1 MGRRT
6 ARQRDGGQRTLRNRR
21 SRVLWSV
28 VRGLVVRLGDL
39 GSSVGRRAQAGGGG
53 ERGFAPGL
61 AEGEVEA
68 KPPAFLVPLF
78 AMSSTEPESPA
89 SSAVDPTGYRRELIR
104 PTLARRIKWR
114 LETAAYLVIEAGL
127 GLLPLAWVA
136 SAGRLAGA
144 VAWLVL
150 PKRRRVVARNL
161 RIAFAGE
168 RTPEELRALTKE
180 VFRRSGANLLC
191 SLRTAEMGER
201 SLARALMVRDEIVYR
216 EALARGKGVVM
227 VLAHMGN
234 WEALAQWFPK
244 LLPPG
249 VKGATVYRPL
259 NNPIMNARVA
269 AARARRG
276 VGLFSKDD
284 NPLSMAGFLRRGG
297 VLGVLADQRAGVI
310 GELVPFFGR
319 LTSCT
324 PIPAILARR
333 TGAAVVGVSLRTAG
347 AGRWEMSFHALGAGE
362 PTTAGV
368 MRLLERMVRESPADV
383 FWLQDRWKIGRRE
396 PHLQPGKPSRAGD
409 ATPTKRRRALL
420 WKDGSAAGL
429 PVPPRARPDDVIYEL
444 ALGPDAAAPAEAGG
458 METHRYAG
466 EGYGRFLRRVD
477 EAHGQPL
484 EFVVGTRSAPDELR
498 RACRALGLGWAEA
511 KETGK

>member
-1 MGRRT
+1 
-6 ARQRDGGQRTLRNRR
+6 
-21 SRVLWSV
+21 
-28 VRGLVVRLGDL
+28 
-39 GSSVGRRAQAGGGG
+39 
-53 ERGFAPGL
+53 
-61 AEGEVEA
+61 
-68 KPPAFLVPLF
+68 
-78 AMSSTEPESPA
+78 MSTDQPEPSA
-89 SSAVDPTGYRRELIR
+89 SAADPTAYRRELVR

-114 LETAAYLVIEAGL
+114 LETAAYVVMETGL
-127 GLLPLAWVA
+127 GLLPIAWVA
-136 SAGRLAGA
+136 TIGRAAGA
-144 VAWLVL
+144 IAWLVL
-150 PKRRRVVARNL
+150 PRRRRVVARNL

-168 RTPEELRALTKE
+168 RRPEELRALTKE
-180 VFRRSGANLLC
+180 VFKRSGANLLC
-191 SLRTAEMGER
+191 SLRTADMGER
-201 SLARALMVRDEIVYR
+201 SLARALTVRDEIVYR

-269 AARARRG
+269 SARAGRG

-284 NPLSMAGFLRRGG
+284 NPLGMAGFLRRGG

-333 TGAAVVGVSLRTAG
+333 TGAAVVGVSLRTVG
-347 AGRWEMSFHALGAGE
+347 AGRWEMGFHALETGE
-362 PTTAGV
+362 PTTVGV
-368 MRLLERMVRESPADV
+368 MRLVERMMRESPADV
-383 FWLQDRWKIGRRE
+383 FWLQDRWKISRGA
-396 PHLQPGKPSRAGD
+396 PHRQPGKPARAGD

-420 WKDGSAAGL
+420 WVGEGAPGV
-429 PVPPRARPDDVIYEL
+429 PVPPRAQPDDVDYEL
-444 ALGPDAAAPAEAGG
+444 ALAPDAAAPAGEAAGRELHRHTGG
-458 METHRYAG
+458 
-466 EGYGRFLRRVD
+466 GYVGFLRTVD

-484 EFVVGTRSAPDELR
+484 EYVVGGREAPRALR
-498 RACRALGLGWAEA
+498 KACRELGIGWAAAREV
-511 KETGK
+511 KK

>member
-1 MGRRT
+1 
-6 ARQRDGGQRTLRNRR
+6 
-21 SRVLWSV
+21 
-28 VRGLVVRLGDL
+28 
-39 GSSVGRRAQAGGGG
+39 
-53 ERGFAPGL
+53 
-61 AEGEVEA
+61 
-68 KPPAFLVPLF
+68 
-78 AMSSTEPESPA
+78 MSSDETE
-89 SSAVDPTGYRRELIR
+89 SSAPSAADPTAYRRELIR

-114 LETAAYLVIEAGL
+114 LETGAYVVMEGL
-127 GLLPLAWVA
+127 LGVLPLAWVA
-136 SAGRLAGA
+136 GAGRLAGA
-144 VAWLVL
+144 AAWLAL

-161 RIAFAGE
+161 RIAFAEE
-168 RTPEELRALTKE
+168 RSPEELRALTKE

-201 SLARALMVRDEIVYR
+201 SLARTLLVRDEIVYR

-269 AARARRG
+269 ATRARRG

-284 NPLSMAGFLRRGG
+284 NPLGMAGFLRRGG

-333 TGAAVVGVSLRTAG
+333 TGAAVVGVSLRTVG
-347 AGRWEMSFHALGAGE
+347 AGRWEMSFHGLEKGE

-383 FWLQDRWKIGRRE
+383 FWLQDRWKIRRRE
-396 PHLQPGKPSRAGD
+396 PHRQPGKPSRAND
-409 ATPTKRRRALL
+409 AAPRKRRRALL
-420 WKDGSAAGL
+420 WIDAAPGGA
-429 PVPPRARPDDVIYEL
+429 PVPPAARPDDVDYEL
-444 ALGPDAAAPAEAGG
+444 ALAPDAVAPTADAGR
-458 METHRYAG
+458 ETHRYG
-466 EGYGRFLRRVD
+466 GGGYTDFLRRVD

-484 EFVVGTRSAPDELR
+484 EFVAGTRAAPEELR
-498 RACRALGLGWAEA
+498 RACRALGLGWADA
-511 KETGK
+511 KEAGP

>member
-1 MGRRT
+1 M
-6 ARQRDGGQRTLRNRR
+6 
-21 SRVLWSV
+21 
-28 VRGLVVRLGDL
+28 
-39 GSSVGRRAQAGGGG
+39 
-53 ERGFAPGL
+53 
-61 AEGEVEA
+61 
-68 KPPAFLVPLF
+68 PPDQ
-78 AMSSTEPESPA
+78 PES
-89 SSAVDPTGYRRELIR
+89 SATTADPTAYRRELIR
-104 PTLARRIKWR
+104 PTWARRVKWR
-114 LETAAYLVIEAGL
+114 LETAAYVTFEAVL
-127 GLLPLAWVA
+127 GILPLAWVA
-136 SAGRLAGA
+136 ATGRLAGR

-150 PKRRRVVARNL
+150 PRRRRVVARNL

-168 RTPEELRALTKE
+168 RSEEELCSLTAE

-201 SLARALMVRDEIVYR
+201 SLARAVVVRDEIVFR
-216 EALARGKGVVM
+216 EAVARGKGVVM

-284 NPLSMAGFLRRGG
+284 NPLGMAGFLRRGG
-297 VLGVLADQRAGVI
+297 VLGVLADQRAGEI

-333 TGAAVVGVSLRTAG
+333 TGAAVVGVSLRSVG
-347 AGRWEMSFHALGAGE
+347 AGRWELGFHALETGE
-362 PTTAGV
+362 PTTSGV
-368 MRLLERMVRESPADV
+368 MRLLERMMRVSPADV
-383 FWLQDRWKIGRRE
+383 FWLQDRWKVARRGA
-396 PHLQPGKPSRAGD
+396 HRQPGKPARAGD

-420 WKDGSAAGL
+420 WTHADGRTA
-429 PVPPRARPDDVIYEL
+429 RAPQAFPDDVDYETTR
-444 ALGPDAAAPAEAGG
+444 PDP
-458 METHRYAG
+458 G
-466 EGYGRFLRRVD
+466 ESIDAILRRVD
-477 EAHGQPL
+477 AAAALPL
-484 EFVVGTRSAPDELR
+484 DFVVSAEGESELR
-498 RACRALGLGWAEA
+498 AACGRLDLGWAREA
-511 KETGK
+511 AA